1 MCGKS
6 VVMDANHCNGN
17 MLTSGNKRKCKSRI
31 RNKKIHG
38 GKKKRKMIILE
49 ITRRVL
55 TSAVIGATLGTITR
69 IIVEETKRRKK

>member
-1 MCGKS
+1 
-6 VVMDANHCNGN
+6 
-17 MLTSGNKRKCKSRI
+17 
-31 RNKKIHG
+31 
-38 GKKKRKMIILE
+38 MIILE